1 MEQEKKQHFNLDKDY
16 PFSRRTELYRNLGST
31 CSKVYLIHSI
41 SSHYNE
47 NTFSPKKTGMLR
59 PNVVLAGYAVKTQV
73 DDEARFDD
81 FEVDENTPAH
91 L

>member
-1 MEQEKKQHFNLDKDY
+1 
-16 PFSRRTELYRNLGST
+16 
-31 CSKVYLIHSI
+31 
-41 SSHYNE
+41 
-47 NTFSPKKTGMLR
+47 MLT

-81 FEVDENTPAH
+81 YEINENTPAH